1 METIMAMEVATEILR
16 QLGGRQF
23 LVLTGARNLVGGDNT
38 LSMQV
43 SASAQI
49 PLKNRCTH
57 VRITLDPSDTYT
69 VEFLRFNRKT
79 YEFAECSKHEGIYCD
94 MLKDLFEAQTGLYVT
109 LHARRAA

>member
-1 METIMAMEVATEILR
+1 MEQIMTDMTVATTIFQ

-23 LVLTGARNLVGGDNT
+23 QVLTGARNLVGGDDS

-57 VRITLDPSDTYT
+57 VRITLDPMDTYT

-79 YEFAECSKHEGIYCD
+79 YEFTECSKHEGVYND
-94 MLKDLFEAQTGLYVT
+94 QLKDLFEAQTGLYVT
-109 LHARRAA
+109 LQPRRA